1 MTHHSTFSTIW
12 HSAICIIFCLL
23 LHETVIGQNI
33 TVSGHLYEK
42 GSLESLPGGLVYDPV
57 SQKSTTTNAYGFY
70 TLTLPYRDGLFL
82 VFSSF
87 GFINDTLSVKT
98 SENIEYDAR
107 LSKITMLETVN
118 ISAEKTNTE
127 QVKMSSITLS
137 AKEIKNMPMLFGE
150 KDVFKTL
157 LLLPGVQSASEGTSG
172 IYVRGGGPD
181 QNLIIIDEAT
191 IYNASHLLGFFSI
204 FNGDAI
210 KSVEL
215 VKGGFPA
222 RYGGRLSSVIDI
234 NMKDGNKESYHCE
247 GGIGLISS
255 NVMVEGP
262 LIKNKASFMLSGRT
276 TYLDLIMVPV
286 MKRVTKGTATGYY
299 FFDLNGKFNF
309 DLGKKDKLYFSAY
322 FGRDK
327 FHLSQKEKYENSSE
341 YDKYK
346 MGLFWQNATA
356 TIRWN
361 HLYSNKVF
369 SNMSFIFSDYTMNT
383 YMGYKY
389 FYGTNSPYNESFNS
403 DFKSGIRDYTLKY
416 DVTYR
421 PNATHHLLAGAAVTY
436 HEARPNAIMM
446 KADTLTMRNVEKAQG
461 LEYALYVEDEI
472 NIRNRFRINP
482 GVRLV
487 AFSVPHKTWFSPEPR
502 LSMSYNILSN
512 LALKASYAMMSQS
525 MLLLSTSTIGLPTDL
540 WVPVTDSIRPQ
551 RSQQVAFGIHYD
563 LKKPRLS
570 FSVEGYYKKMD
581 HILAYK
587 EGTSYFT
594 NMLQNI
600 MDEEVPTNFQN
611 KWTDNVTSGRGWSYG
626 VEFLVRKEAGNFTGW
641 IGYTLSWTK
650 QQFDELNF
658 GEPFFAR
665 YDRRHDVSIVL
676 MYSPAKWVN
685 LSMSWVFATGNAITL
700 PTSLYTSEDL
710 NTYLEN
716 LLPPEESEYYYY
728 ASYIENYGKKNDFR
742 MKPFHH
748 LDIGVQFIKPHK
760 RNNGQSIFE
769 ISIYNIYNH
778 HNPFFYFTTQEYR
791 ETETGGKIVNKIQQI
806 SIFPIIPTFTYHF
819 KF

>member
-1 MTHHSTFSTIW
+1 MTHHSIITTIW
-12 HSAICIIFCLL
+12 HSAICIIICLL
-23 LHETVIGQNI
+23 LHETVMGQNI

-82 VFSSF
+82 VFNSF
-87 GFINDTLSVKT
+87 GFINDTLWIKT

-118 ISAEKTNTE
+118 ISAEKSNTE

-137 AKEIKNMPMLFGE
+137 TKEIKNMPMLFGE

-262 LIKNKASFMLSGRT
+262 IIKNKASFMLSGRT

-286 MKRVTKGTATGYY
+286 MKRVTAGTAAGYY

-327 FHLSQKEKYENSSE
+327 FHLSQKEKYESGNE

-356 TIRWN
+356 TVRWN

-446 KADTLTMRNVEKAQG
+446 KADTLNMRNVEKAQG

-611 KWTDNVTSGRGWSYG
+611 KWTDNVTTGRGWSYG

-676 MYSPAKWVN
+676 MYSPTKWLN

-700 PTSLYTSEDL
+700 PTSLYPSEDL
-710 NTYLEN
+710 NAYLEN
-716 LLPPEESEYYYY
+716 LLPPEQSEYYYY
-728 ASYIENYGKKNDFR
+728 TSYIENYGKKNDFR

-791 ETETGGKIVNKIQQI
+791 ETETGGEIINKIQQI
-806 SIFPIIPTFTYHF
+806 SIFPIIPTFSYHF

>member
-1 MTHHSTFSTIW
+1 MTRHSNFSTIW
-12 HSAICIIFCLL
+12 HSVIYIIICLL

-42 GSLESLPGGLVYDPV
+42 GSLESLPGGLIYDPV

-87 GFINDTLSVKT
+87 GFINDTLWVKT

-118 ISAEKTNTE
+118 ISAEKSNTE

-137 AKEIKNMPMLFGE
+137 TKEIKNMPMLFGE

-262 LIKNKASFMLSGRT
+262 IIKNKASFMLSGRS

-286 MKRVTKGTATGYY
+286 MKRVTEGTAAGYY

-327 FHLSQKEKYENSSE
+327 FHLSNKEKYESGNE

-436 HEARPNAIMM
+436 HESRPNAIMM

-502 LSMSYNILSN
+502 LSISYNILSN

-611 KWTDNVTSGRGWSYG
+611 KWTDNVTTGQGWSYG

-676 MYSPAKWVN
+676 MYSPTKWLN

-700 PTSLYTSEDL
+700 PTSLYPSEDL
-710 NTYLEN
+710 NAYLEN

-728 ASYIENYGKKNDFR
+728 TSYIENYGKKNDFR

-760 RNNGQSIFE
+760 RNKGQSIFE

-791 ETETGGKIVNKIQQI
+791 ETETGGEIINKIQQI
-806 SIFPIIPTFTYHF
+806 SIFPIIPTLSYHF

>member
-1 MTHHSTFSTIW
+1 MTRHSNFSTIW
-12 HSAICIIFCLL
+12 HSAICIIICLL

-42 GSLESLPGGLVYDPV
+42 GSLESLPGGLIYDPV

-87 GFINDTLSVKT
+87 GFINDTLWVKT

-118 ISAEKTNTE
+118 ISAEKSNTE

-137 AKEIKNMPMLFGE
+137 TKEIKNMPMLFGE

-262 LIKNKASFMLSGRT
+262 IIKNKASFMLSGRT

-286 MKRVTKGTATGYY
+286 MKRVTEGTAAGYY

-327 FHLSQKEKYENSSE
+327 FHLSQKEKYENSNE

-389 FYGTNSPYNESFNS
+389 FYGTNSPYNETFNS

-436 HEARPNAIMM
+436 HESRPNAIMM

-551 RSQQVAFGIHYD
+551 RSQQVALGIHYD

-611 KWTDNVTSGRGWSYG
+611 KWTDNVTTGQGWSYG

-650 QQFDELNF
+650 QQFEDLNF

-700 PTSLYTSEDL
+700 PTSLYPSEEL
-710 NTYLEN
+710 NAYLEN
-716 LLPPEESEYYYY
+716 LLPPEEGEYYYY

-791 ETETGGKIVNKIQQI
+791 ETETGGEIINKIQQI
-806 SIFPIIPTFTYHF
+806 SIFPIIPTLSYHF

>member
-1 MTHHSTFSTIW
+1 M
-12 HSAICIIFCLL
+12 
-23 LHETVIGQNI
+23 GQNI

-42 GSLESLPGGLVYDPV
+42 GSLESLPGGLIYDPV

-82 VFSSF
+82 VFNSF
-87 GFINDTLSVKT
+87 GFINDTLWVKT
-98 SENIEYDAR
+98 AENIEYDAR

-137 AKEIKNMPMLFGE
+137 TKEIKNMPMLFGE

-262 LIKNKASFMLSGRT
+262 IIKNKASFMLSGRT

-286 MKRVTKGTATGYY
+286 MKRVTEGTAAGYY

-327 FHLSQKEKYENSSE
+327 FHLSNKEKYESGNE

-570 FSVEGYYKKMD
+570 FSLEGYYKKMD

-611 KWTDNVTSGRGWSYG
+611 KWTDNVTTGRGWSYG

-650 QQFDELNF
+650 QQFDDLNF

-685 LSMSWVFATGNAITL
+685 LSLSWVFATGNAITL
-700 PTSLYTSEDL
+700 PTSLYLSEDL
-710 NTYLEN
+710 NAYLDN
-716 LLPPEESEYYYY
+716 LLPPEEGEYYYY

-791 ETETGGKIVNKIQQI
+791 ETESGGEIINKIQQI
-806 SIFPIIPTFTYHF
+806 SIFPIIPTLSYHF

>member
-1 MTHHSTFSTIW
+1 MTRHSNFSTIW
-12 HSAICIIFCLL
+12 HSAICIIICLL
-23 LHETVIGQNI
+23 LHESVIGQNI

-42 GSLESLPGGLVYDPV
+42 GSLESLPGGLVYDPI

-82 VFSSF
+82 VFNSF
-87 GFINDTLSVKT
+87 GFINDTLWVKT
-98 SENIEYDAR
+98 AENIEYDAR

-118 ISAEKTNTE
+118 ISAEKSNTE

-137 AKEIKNMPMLFGE
+137 TKEIKNMPMLFGE

-262 LIKNKASFMLSGRT
+262 IIKNKASFMLSGRS

-286 MKRVTKGTATGYY
+286 MKRVTEGTAAGYY

-327 FHLSQKEKYENSSE
+327 FHLSQKEKYESGNE

-356 TIRWN
+356 TVRWN

-446 KADTLTMRNVEKAQG
+446 KADTLKMRNVEKAQG

-611 KWTDNVTSGRGWSYG
+611 KWTDNVTTGQGWSYG

-676 MYSPAKWVN
+676 MYSPTKWLN

-700 PTSLYTSEDL
+700 PTSLYPSEDL
-710 NTYLEN
+710 NAYLEN
-716 LLPPEESEYYYY
+716 LLPPEQSEYYYY
-728 ASYIENYGKKNDFR
+728 TSYIENYGKKNDFR

-791 ETETGGKIVNKIQQI
+791 ETETGGEIINKIQQI
-806 SIFPIIPTFTYHF
+806 SIFPIIPTLSYHF

>member
-1 MTHHSTFSTIW
+1 MTHHSIISTIW
-12 HSAICIIFCLL
+12 HSAICIIICLL
-23 LHETVIGQNI
+23 LHETVMGQNI

-82 VFSSF
+82 VFNSF
-87 GFINDTLSVKT
+87 GFINDTLWIKT

-118 ISAEKTNTE
+118 ISAEKSNTE

-137 AKEIKNMPMLFGE
+137 TKEIKNMPMLFGE

-262 LIKNKASFMLSGRT
+262 IIKNKASFMLSGRT

-286 MKRVTKGTATGYY
+286 MKRVTAGTAAGYY

-327 FHLSQKEKYENSSE
+327 FHLSQKEKYESGNE

-356 TIRWN
+356 TVRWN

-446 KADTLTMRNVEKAQG
+446 KADTLKMRNVEKAQG

-611 KWTDNVTSGRGWSYG
+611 KWTDNVTTGQGWSYG

-676 MYSPAKWVN
+676 MYSPTKWLN

-700 PTSLYTSEDL
+700 PTSLYPSEDL
-710 NTYLEN
+710 NAYLEN
-716 LLPPEESEYYYY
+716 LLPPEQSEYYYY
-728 ASYIENYGKKNDFR
+728 TSYIENYGKKNDFR

-791 ETETGGKIVNKIQQI
+791 ETESGGEIINKIQQI
-806 SIFPIIPTFTYHF
+806 SIFPIIPTLSYHF

>member
-1 MTHHSTFSTIW
+1 M
-12 HSAICIIFCLL
+12 
-23 LHETVIGQNI
+23 GQNI

-42 GSLESLPGGLVYDPV
+42 GSLESLPGGLIYDPV

-87 GFINDTLSVKT
+87 GFINDTLWIKT
-98 SENIEYDAR
+98 AENIEYDAR
-107 LSKITMLETVN
+107 LSKVTMLETVN

-137 AKEIKNMPMLFGE
+137 TKEIKNMPMLFGE

-262 LIKNKASFMLSGRT
+262 IIKNKASFMLSGRT

-286 MKRVTKGTATGYY
+286 MKRVTEGTAAGYY

-327 FHLSQKEKYENSSE
+327 FHLSNKEKYESGNE

-502 LSMSYNILSN
+502 LSISYNILSN

-570 FSVEGYYKKMD
+570 FSLEGYYKKMD

-611 KWTDNVTSGRGWSYG
+611 KWTDNVTTGRGWSYG

-650 QQFDELNF
+650 QQFDDLNF

-685 LSMSWVFATGNAITL
+685 LSLSWVFATGNAITL
-700 PTSLYTSEDL
+700 PTSLYLSEDL
-710 NTYLEN
+710 NAYLDN
-716 LLPPEESEYYYY
+716 LLPPEEGEYYYY

-791 ETETGGKIVNKIQQI
+791 ETESGGEIINKIQQI
-806 SIFPIIPTFTYHF
+806 SIFPIIPTLSYHF

>member
-1 MTHHSTFSTIW
+1 MAHHSNFSTIW
-12 HSAICIIFCLL
+12 HSAICIIICLL
-23 LHETVIGQNI
+23 LHETVMGQNI

-42 GSLESLPGGLVYDPV
+42 GSLESLPGGLIYDPV

-87 GFINDTLSVKT
+87 GFINDTLWIKT
-98 SENIEYDAR
+98 AENIEYDAR
-107 LSKITMLETVN
+107 LSKVTMLETVN

-137 AKEIKNMPMLFGE
+137 TKEIKNMPMLFGE

-262 LIKNKASFMLSGRT
+262 IIKNKASFMLSGRT

-286 MKRVTKGTATGYY
+286 MKRVTEGTAAGYY

-327 FHLSQKEKYENSSE
+327 FHLSNKEKYESGNE

-502 LSMSYNILSN
+502 LSISYNILSN

-570 FSVEGYYKKMD
+570 FSLEGYYKKMD

-611 KWTDNVTSGRGWSYG
+611 KWTDNVTTGRGWSYG

-650 QQFDELNF
+650 QQFDDLNF

-685 LSMSWVFATGNAITL
+685 LSLSWVFATGNAITL
-700 PTSLYTSEDL
+700 PTSLYLSEDL
-710 NTYLEN
+710 NAYLDN
-716 LLPPEESEYYYY
+716 LLPPEEGEYYYY

-791 ETETGGKIVNKIQQI
+791 ETESGGEIINKIQQI
-806 SIFPIIPTFTYHF
+806 SIFPIIPTLSYHF